1 MKKVNK
7 IFNIIFGY
15 IIFAVAMGIG
25 MSYLTEYLVD
35 TNWFGDVIEIRRY
48 TNVEEYEEYEYVK
61 WGMRHIWYSAGL
73 WLVSFTTLTRVLVA
87 IIDITSKDV

>member
-1 MKKVNK
+1 MRKVNK

-35 TNWFGDVIEIRRY
+35 TNWFGDVVKIRRY
-48 TNVEEYEEYEYVK
+48 TNGDYGPEYIK
-61 WGMRHIWYSAGL
+61 WGARHIWYNAGL
-73 WLVSFTTLTRVLVA
+73 WLTSLATLTRVMVV
-87 IIDITSKDV
+87 IINIADKKD

>member
-35 TNWFGDVIEIRRY
+35 INWFGDVIEIRSY
-48 TNVEEYEEYEYVK
+48 SGEKYEYVK
-61 WGMRHIWYSAGL
+61 WGMRHIWYNAGL
-73 WLVSFTTLTRVLVA
+73 WLVSFTTFIRVTVIVLNIA
-87 IIDITSKDV
+87 DSDV

>member
-25 MSYLTEYLVD
+25 MSYLTEYLAD

-48 TNVEEYEEYEYVK
+48 TNVEEYEYVK

-73 WLVSFTTLTRVLVA
+73 WLVSFTTLIRVMVV
-87 IIDITSKDV
+87 IIDIAGSDS

>member
-25 MSYLTEYLVD
+25 MSYITEYLVD

-48 TNVEEYEEYEYVK
+48 SNGEEYEYYK
-61 WGMRHIWYSAGL
+61 WGIRHMWYNVGL
-73 WLVSFTTLTRVLVA
+73 WLASFTTFIRVMVV
-87 IIDITSKDV
+87 IINIASSDS